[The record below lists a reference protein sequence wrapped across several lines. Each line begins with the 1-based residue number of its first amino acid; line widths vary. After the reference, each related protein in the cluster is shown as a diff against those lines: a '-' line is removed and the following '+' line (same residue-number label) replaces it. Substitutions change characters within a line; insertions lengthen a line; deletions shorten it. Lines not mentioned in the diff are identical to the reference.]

1 MMGIPISQELLPTFY
16 KTNVRATGFKMPR
29 MRKVSAEPCAW
40 YTDNGAG
47 TSVYLRRCWSSF
59 PIVSE

>member
-1 MMGIPISQELLPTFY
+1 MMGIPTFQELLPILY
-16 KTNVRATGFKMPR
+16 KASVRAIGFKMPR

-47 TSVYLRRCWSSF
+47 TSVYLRRCCSSF